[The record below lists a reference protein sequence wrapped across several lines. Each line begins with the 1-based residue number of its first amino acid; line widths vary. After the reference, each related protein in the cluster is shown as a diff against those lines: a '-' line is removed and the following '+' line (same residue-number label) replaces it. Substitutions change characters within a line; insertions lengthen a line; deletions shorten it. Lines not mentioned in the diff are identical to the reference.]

1 MEVGNND
8 TNITN
13 SSIEYAYIISAYN
26 LNQEDSN
33 WIVTNSFIIFTMQTG
48 FGMLES
54 GCVSLKNEVNI
65 MMKNVVD
72 IVLGGLTYW
81 AFGFALS
88 FGSNRLRNPFIG
100 MGDFLIDPSIHD
112 ELMGPKCAAFLFQL
126 SFATTSTTI
135 VSGAM
140 AERCNFKAYCLFS
153 FLNTIVYCIP
163 AGWIWGDHGFLKNM
177 GAVDIAGS
185 GVVHLV
191 GGSSGKHYFLVLLQQ
206 IIDKYF
212 KCRFIIALACA
223 IMLGPRLGRYDNGI
237 DPLPL
242 GNPVNAIMGLFVL
255 WWGWLAFNSGSTYG
269 VTGQRWQYAA
279 RAAVSTMLAS
289 MGGGLIGLGF
299 SLTNRNGIDILSQIN
314 GILGALVAV
323 TGGCFLFRAWEAV
336 VVGMVGA
343 YVTCCIMPMLDKMHI
358 DDPVGASATHGASGI
373 WGIIAIGLFADNP
386 YPLDTTSGRKGLF
399 KGGGWY
405 LFGVQCLTVLCLAL
419 WSFFTSVFLLW
430 LINKLIPIRMSV
442 HDELLGADLVEHRI
456 RHIQIGVSR
465 AMSALRPVSREHKL
479 KTVHP
484 VGINPGHESYIEKY
498 NRKNRFKLG
507 KRLSPRKKLSKTQT
521 NAIANAVLTGQTKP
535 NFAWMD

>member
-1 MEVGNND
+1 MDVESNG

-13 SSIEYAYIISAYN
+13 SSTEYGYITSIFN

-81 AFGFALS
+81 AFGFGMS
-88 FGSNRLRNPFIG
+88 FGSSRFSNPFIG
-100 MGDFLIDPSIHD
+100 LGEFLTDPSVND
-112 ELMGPKCAAFLFQL
+112 KLLGPKCAAFIFQL

-163 AGWIWGDHGFLKNM
+163 AGWVWGDHGFLKKL
-177 GAVDIAGS
+177 GAIDIAGS
-185 GVVHLV
+185 GVVHIV
-191 GGSSGKHYFLVLLQQ
+191 GGGS
-206 IIDKYF
+206 
-212 KCRFIIALACA
+212 ALACA

-269 VTGQRWQYAA
+269 ISGQRWQYAA

-299 SLTNRNGIDILSQIN
+299 SLTNSNGIDILSQIN
-314 GILGALVAV
+314 GILGALVAI
-323 TGGCFLFRAWEAV
+323 TGGCFLFKAWEAI

-343 YVTCCIMPMLDKMHI
+343 FVTCFAMPMLDKLQI
-358 DDPVGASATHGASGI
+358 DDPVGASATHASGI
-373 WGIIAIGLFADNP
+373 WGIIAIGIFADDP
-386 YPLDTTSGRKGLF
+386 HPLTTTSGRKGLI

-405 LFGVQCLTVLCLAL
+405 LLGVQCLTVVCLTL
-419 WSFFTSVFLLW
+419 WSFCTSIILLW
-430 LINKLIPIRMSV
+430 FVNKIIPIRMSIS
-442 HDELLGADLVEHRI
+442 DELLGADLVEHRI
-456 RHIQIGVSR
+456 RHMQVGVSR
-465 AMSALRPVSREHKL
+465 AMSALRPILQEHEL
-479 KTVHP
+479 GNVHP
-484 VGINPGHESYIEKY
+484 VGINPGHNTFLEKY
-498 NRKNRFKLG
+498 NRQSRLKL
-507 KRLSPRKKLSKTQT
+507 KKQLYFRRKSVRTPQT
-521 NAIANAVLTGQTKP
+521 NTITDSTLNKETKP